1 MSILSSFNSKKME
14 TRPCVE
20 PSSVGASGSA
30 AEKKEGD
37 GTNKT
42 GETGKMGKTGKKRE
56 PESAPSTFVQVR
68 EICESLA
75 VALFL
80 AFLFKTFEAEAYVIP
95 TGSMVPTLMGRHKDV
110 VCDECGFPFQTSAS
124 SEMDGSANAR
134 SGEHVVAGTCPQ
146 CGFTPYFGDAEPDPK
161 EDEKAPSFAGDRILV
176 SKLAFDQREL
186 RRWDVSVFR
195 APAEPKIN
203 FIKRIVG
210 LPNER
215 LRVQYGDLFAQPLTE
230 ENAATL
236 AGSPSNGTDAGR
248 DWAADGDL
256 SDAPASFAGSVAAE
270 TAAAASGAPFEICR
284 KDWKYLRQ
292 ILQLVC
298 DADYSTPK
306 LAALGWPEPWTDDL
320 AAKNEGR
327 VAWAAFGEPGARGF
341 RFDGG
346 PVKAETRETLRLGT
360 EADVAPVA
368 PEDVEAS
375 WLRYR
380 RVVPTSRDWFYLT
393 TGKLPPEVERDGVVA
408 NNPRLIDDFSGYN
421 AGISRVAETNRAT
434 GRYEWSRDERS
445 DFEEL
450 ARTVVDPDGSERIV
464 CAKNPYGV
472 GYNWVGD
479 LAVSCALTVEK
490 TASEADRIYFDLV
503 KGGVVFRCVVAP
515 RSGSITL
522 SIPGVPEFAPT
533 SVDFPFVEGRSY
545 DVVFLN
551 VDEEIRVVVDGK
563 ELAFP
568 NVALG
573 EATGGGRYSALAVP
587 CVETGVAPIPR
598 NRDPNARDLAPVAVG
613 AVGAT
618 VRVERLKVLRDVY
631 YIAHGALEDWDSRRF
646 SDSRSSRRCDRLF
659 ETRPPFGDVGSA
671 ESFEEELARF
681 MSSPTLWRG
690 YGNTKSALF
699 RQNAGQYIAL
709 GDNSGF
715 SQDSRYWGTVD
726 RKYLI
731 GKAFCVYWPHGKPLP
746 ILGWRLFP
754 SFEKMRRVD

>member
-1 MSILSSFNSKKME
+1 MSILSSFNSKKTE
-14 TRPCVE
+14 TRSDAE
-20 PSSVGASGSA
+20 AASGGASGKNASN
-30 AEKKEGD
+30 GSSP
-37 GTNKT
+37 
-42 GETGKMGKTGKKRE
+42 KRE
-56 PESAPSTFVQVR
+56 PEPSTFAQIR

-95 TGSMVPTLMGRHKDV
+95 TGSMAPTLMGRHKDV

-146 CGFTPYFGDAEPDPK
+146 CGFTPFFGDAEPNPK
-161 EDEKAPSFAGDRILV
+161 TDDAAPSFAGDRILV
-176 SKLAFDQREL
+176 SKLAFDRRET

-215 LRVQYGDLFAQPLTE
+215 LRVQYGDLFAQPL
-230 ENAATL
+230 NGDSDAA
-236 AGSPSNGTDAGR
+236 NGGAASASRADGKL

-256 SDAPASFAGSVAAE
+256 SDAPSAFGGAVAAE

-298 DADYSTPK
+298 DADYSAPK

-327 VAWAAFGEPGARGF
+327 AGWTAFGEAGARGF
-341 RFDGG
+341 RFDGA
-346 PVKAETRETLRLGT
+346 PVEAETRETLRLAT

-368 PEDVEAS
+368 PEDGEAS

-393 TGKLPPEVERDGVVA
+393 TGKLPPEVERTGVVA
-408 NNPRLIDDFSGYN
+408 NNPRLVDDFSGYN
-421 AGISRVAETNRAT
+421 AGISRFAEYNRAT
-434 GRYEWSRDERS
+434 GRYEWSRNERG
-445 DFEEL
+445 DFDDL
-450 ARTVVDPDGSERIV
+450 ARTVVDADGAERIV

-490 TASEADRIYFDLV
+490 TASDADRIYFDLV
-503 KGGVVFRCVVAP
+503 EGGVVFRCVVAP
-515 RSGSITL
+515 RLGTITL

-533 SVDFPFVEGRSY
+533 SVDFPFVEGRTY

-551 VDEEIRVVVDGK
+551 VDDEMRVVVDET

-568 NVALG
+568 N
-573 EATGGGRYSALAVP
+573 GGGRYSALAEP
-587 CVETGVAPIPR
+587 NVETGVAPIPR

-618 VRVERLKVLRDVY
+618 VRVERLKALRDVY
-631 YIAHGALEDWDSRRF
+631 YIACGPLEEWDSRRF
-646 SDSRSSRRCDRLF
+646 SDARSSRRCDRLF
-659 ETRPPFGDVGSA
+659 ETRPTFSEVGSA

-681 MSSPTLWRG
+681 MSSPSLWRG

-699 RQNAGQYIAL
+699 RQNDGQYIAL

-715 SQDSRYWGTVD
+715 SQDSRYWGAVD
-726 RKYLI
+726 RKYMI

-746 ILGWRLFP
+746 ILGWHLFP